1 MKQQQQLAIIALLVA
16 SLAIG
21 STSAGAIFDRPCPTN
36 IDAKLGFNV
45 DAYLGKW
52 YELQRYESEFELN
65 YDCIQVR
72 YGLND
77 DGSVSVSNSG
87 YNLFNSSTTNA
98 LGRAVLS
105 FPDEE
110 ILQGKLNVSF
120 FGAPNDRSNYWV
132 LDTDYDTYSLVWSC
146 QPLEDER
153 SEESFWLMSRTPTLT
168 TDPDD
173 LFRIHSVIRRYID
186 RRQIRFTRQLD
197 SRCPEF

>member
-1 MKQQQQLAIIALLVA
+1 MKQLATTVLLVA
-16 SLAIG
+16 TLAIG
-21 STSAGAIFDRPCPTN
+21 SATAGAVFDRPCPTD
-36 IDAKLGFNV
+36 IEAKLYFNV

-72 YGLND
+72 YGLNE

-132 LDTDYDTYSLVWSC
+132 LETDYETYSLVWSC
-146 QPLEDER
+146 EPLEDER
-153 SEESFWLMSRTPTLT
+153 SEESFWLLSRTPTLT
-168 TDPDD
+168 TDRDD
-173 LFRIHSVIRRYID
+173 LFRIQSIIRRYID
-186 RRQIRFTRQLD
+186 RRQIRFTQQLD